1 MKNFNIKRMAALLI
15 LTQAVF
21 FVSAAA
27 TGYPDEIMNSMRVN
41 RYLTESLR
49 LQKLARQSFAHG
61 DYDQAVKYASDAAK
75 AAVVSDVYVKQQLK
89 IYVANNKISN
99 ALQQLAQA
107 DLSQAKN
114 YSPAEFYDAKT
125 YYNLGLIARDARKWD
140 DAISNA
146 DKVIETLALVRSRP
160 KAPAPPAPEKPV
172 AAAVVPETAEPA
184 AVIPETAE
192 PAAAVENKAVADD
205 KETPLPA
212 QYTVRSWEE
221 YGDCFWNIAGRSWV
235 YGDPERW
242 KILYQANKDKIPD
255 PKNPDLIEPGMIMEI
270 PSINGEKRLGIWDS
284 EKKYPR

>member
-21 FVSAAA
+21 FVSAAV
-27 TGYPDEIMNSMRVN
+27 TGYPDEIMTGMRVN

-49 LQKLARQSFAHG
+49 LQKLARQSFASG
-61 DYDQAVKYASDAAK
+61 EYDQAVKYASDAAK
-75 AAVVSDVYVKQQLK
+75 AAAVSDVFVKQQLK
-89 IYVANNKISN
+89 IYIANNKISN

-114 YSPAEFYDAKT
+114 YFPAEFYDAKT

-140 DAISNA
+140 DAITNA
-146 DKVIETLALVRSRP
+146 DKVIETLALARSRP
-160 KAPAPPAPEKPV
+160 KNPVPPATEMTVAAIVPEK
-172 AAAVVPETAEPA
+172 AAT
-184 AVIPETAE
+184 
-192 PAAAVENKAVADD
+192 AAAVENKAVADD